1 MGPNVQPL
9 LTMTE
14 QRLSKAEQ
22 GERPLF
28 HDIALESPPQKRKPG
43 RPPGSK
49 AQVVKEVRS
58 LGVHHFAFVR
68 SSLLGLD
75 LADAFERYMAWCD
88 STTDL
93 RYVQNRRD
101 ALLKQIIEAGRQ
113 YDATLAPGAKIAHLL
128 DLLRSD
134 ATVKPVVSLPSLDEW
149 IDAEGMDPD
158 MWSEA
163 EMLAEYRA
171 HFGLDNA
178 DAIDA
183 AEGLK
188 DPVAERVRALNFLE
202 TILSVIPAAT
212 DRLDSWLARPVAKCL
227 RNVGLVT
234 LSDLVRFIN
243 AYGYGWHS
251 LIKGFG
257 KERARQVL
265 AWLVL
270 EQDHL
275 NLLVS
280 GNVHEPKSKRELRVA
295 QLLAAVGAASTS
307 LSQFGVGTR
316 VSGELAHMQRSPD
329 LGGARGD
336 FRSHMANTLGAKND
350 LEAVNAW
357 LERYKEKPHTLRSY
371 RKEVE
376 RFLLWCALELKKPL
390 SSVNAPDC
398 QKYREFL
405 QSVPATWIERLS
417 VKRTDPLWRAFRSQP
432 GPASQK
438 QALVILQTLFGGL
451 VDAGYLVANP
461 MRALM
466 KSFDL
471 PANKMDIRRS
481 FTEAEWSHVLQTL
494 DALPVGPE
502 RLRLKCILELLVTS
516 GIRLEELARARHKDL
531 RIEVLPDLPESWV
544 LTVTGKRNKTREV
557 PLQPEVVELLA
568 AHGRE
573 FMEGDVQSQDQDN
586 LPLIRTLFPPV
597 AQWSR
602 GEGGELV
609 AAPITEETGLA
620 LSASAIYAA
629 LKRFFRK
636 AAKTAASAGLD
647 GRRFE
652 KASTHWMRHTFVRQ
666 ALVDGMPIEIASELA
681 GHASIDTTSIYSTQE
696 LGRKIRAIQAMKKR
710 TAPGVGEKEA
720 ATKQRK

>member
-1 MGPNVQPL
+1 MAAPMPTSLARFPSEEQSAAPHFDGPMPVPQAP
-9 LTMTE
+9 M
-14 QRLSKAEQ
+14 
-22 GERPLF
+22 RP
-28 HDIALESPPQKRKPG
+28 RG
-43 RPPGSK
+43 RPIGSK
-49 AQVVKEVRS
+49 AQVIREVRA

-75 LADAFERYMAWCD
+75 LADAFARYMAWSD

-93 RYVQNRRD
+93 RHVQNRRD

-113 YDATLAPGAKIAHLL
+113 YDASQASGAKITHLL

-134 ATVKPVVSLPSLDEW
+134 ATVKPAVVLPSLDEW
-149 IDAEGMDPD
+149 IESEGMDPD
-158 MWSEA
+158 GWSEA
-163 EMLAEYRA
+163 DLLAEYKA

-183 AEGLK
+183 AVGLK
-188 DPVAERVRALNFLE
+188 DPVGERVRALNFLE
-202 TILSVIPAAT
+202 TVLSVIPSAN
-212 DRLDSWLARPVAKCL
+212 DRLESWFARPVAKVL

-234 LSDLVRFIN
+234 LTDLVRFIN

-265 AWLVL
+265 VWLVL

-275 NLLVS
+275 NLQVS

-295 QLLAAVGAASTS
+295 DLLPAVGQTS
-307 LSQFGVGTR
+307 PALSQFGAGTR
-316 VSGELAHMQRSPD
+316 VSLELAHMQRTGD
-329 LGGARGD
+329 LAGACGD

-350 LEAVNAW
+350 LEAVNTW

-376 RFLLWCALELKKPL
+376 RFLLWCAQELKKPL

-398 QKYREFL
+398 QKYRAFL
-405 QSVPATWIERLS
+405 QAVPATWMERLS

-432 GPASQK
+432 SAASQK
-438 QALVILQTLFGGL
+438 QALVILQTMFGGL

-471 PANKMDIRRS
+471 PSSKMDIRRS
-481 FTEAEWSHVLQTL
+481 FTEAEWSHVLSCLQRTK
-494 DALPVGPE
+494 AGPKQ
-502 RLRLKCILELLVTS
+502 LRIQCILELLVTS
-516 GIRLEELARARHKDL
+516 GIRLEELAKARHKDL
-531 RIEVLPDLPESWV
+531 RIEELPDVPKAWI

-557 PLQPEVVELLA
+557 PLQPEVVELIA
-568 AHGRE
+568 AHGRG
-573 FMEGDVQSQDQDN
+573 FLDGDLKAKDQDN
-586 LPLIRTLFPPV
+586 LPLIRTLSAPV
-597 AQWSR
+597 PQWGR
-602 GEGGELV
+602 AADGQLV
-609 AAPITEETGLA
+609 AASRTEKTGLA
-620 LSASAIYAA
+620 LSASGIYAL
-629 LKRFFRK
+629 LKSFFKR
-636 AAKTAASAGLD
+636 AAKSAAAAGLD
-647 GRRFE
+647 ALRFE

-666 ALVDGMPIEIASELA
+666 ALVDGMPIEVASELA
-681 GHASIDTTSIYSTQE
+681 GHLSIDTTSLYSTQE
-696 LGRKIRAIQAMKKR
+696 LSRKIKAVQSMKR
-710 TAPGVGEKEA
+710 RRVGALSKSLD
-720 ATKQRK
+720 RI